1 MTDIRV
7 GKRFFAA
14 ANWATGLH
22 AATSGTRSPSVAQV
36 LGVASLVL
44 GDGGTGR
51 EAIAGMVVDA
61 ARGVELDRREL
72 RDRIG
77 KKGARLV
84 VACADVLGDTTR
96 LDEEED
102 PSVLRVCAAVTV
114 RDVQEL
120 VRDLRRHGSVAF
132 ARHAEPPPQLLE
144 HYRRLVGVFRRRLSG
159 VSRLTPELR
168 AAVAELERNA
178 ELETAIAAWRVAH
191 VDAA

>member
-1 MTDIRV
+1 VPNLYV

-14 ANWATGLH
+14 ANWATELH
-22 AATSGTRSPSVAQV
+22 AATGTRSPSVAQV

-44 GDGGTGR
+44 GDGGSRR
-51 EAIAGMVVDA
+51 EAIAGMIVDA
-61 ARGVELDRREL
+61 TRGAELDRREL

-77 KKGARLV
+77 KKAARLV
-84 VACADVLGDTTR
+84 VVCTEVLADPVR

-114 RDVQEL
+114 REVQEL
-120 VRDLRRHGSVAF
+120 VREVRRHGSVSF
-132 ARHAEPPPQLLE
+132 ARHDDPPPQVLE
-144 HYRRLVGVFRRRLSG
+144 HYRQLVAIFRRRLAR
-159 VSRLTPELR
+159 VSPLNPELR
-168 AAVAELERNA
+168 AAVAELERDA